1 MANHIDKKITL
12 ISGAD
17 DVKIKN
23 LQSNF
28 QNYLHDRF
36 YLNQNVHRL
45 GLSLSSVSVDLQ
57 FHNPICSLNDKYPQ
71 FIVTTVKDFR
81 KFKNTNVQPHSEI
94 KNIVIR
100 ENGETI
106 PKLVNTWFIKELNN
120 NKGPISLFD
129 FTNDQK
135 FYL

>member
-71 FIVTTVKDFR
+71 FIVTTVKDF
-81 KFKNTNVQPHSEI
+81 KKH
-94 KNIVIR
+94 KNINIQPEFKHFKKKILFDVSIQQF
-100 ENGETI
+100 I
-106 PKLVNTWFIKELNN
+106 SFWIIKELEN
-120 NKGPISLFD
+120 NKGPTSSVPALS
-129 FTNDQK
+129 Q
-135 FYL
+135 

>member
-1 MANHIDKKITL
+1 MASHIDKKITL

-71 FIVTTVKDFR
+71 FIVTTVKDF
-81 KFKNTNVQPHSEI
+81 KKH
-94 KNIVIR
+94 KNINIQP
-100 ENGETI
+100 EFKHFKKKI
-106 PKLVNTWFIKELNN
+106 
-120 NKGPISLFD
+120 LFD
-129 FTNDQK
+129 VSIQQFIS
-135 FYL
+135 FAFLVFGRL

>member
-1 MANHIDKKITL
+1 MASHTDKKIIL
-12 ISGAD
+12 ISGAS

-36 YLNQNVHRL
+36 YLDQSFQRKSL

-57 FHNPICSLNDKYPQ
+57 FHNPVCSTNDKYPQ

-94 KNIVIR
+94 KNIVIPSVL
-100 ENGETI
+100 EYICNGERSSS
-106 PKLVNTWFIKELNN
+106 LNR
-120 NKGPISLFD
+120 
-129 FTNDQK
+129 
-135 FYL
+135 